1 MNSETA
7 ALVFESL
14 SSPVRLAIYRLL
26 VKAGPSGLVA
36 GHIASEQGLAA
47 NNASFHLKAL
57 TQAGLIAAEAE
68 GRFLRYRAKVGVMV
82 ELIAYLTDD
91 CCAGHP
97 ELCGAVALTPDCTP
111 TSCNP
116 SDGMLK

>member
-7 ALVFESL
+7 VTVFESL

-26 VKAGPSGLVA
+26 VKAGPEGLVA
-36 GHIASEQGLAA
+36 GQIASEQGLAA

-57 TQAGLIAAEAE
+57 TQAGLIGAEAE

-82 ELIAYLTDD
+82 ELIAFLTDD

-97 ELCGAVALTPDCTP
+97 ELCGAVALAPDCATDF
-111 TSCNP
+111 CNP
-116 SDGMLK
+116 

>member
-1 MNSETA
+1 MNSEA
-7 ALVFESL
+7 AVLVFESL

-36 GHIASEQGLAA
+36 GQIASDQGLAA

-68 GRFLRYRAKVGVMV
+68 ALSALSRQGRCHGRAHC
-82 ELIAYLTDD
+82 LS
-91 CCAGHP
+91 HR
-97 ELCGAVALTPDCTP
+97 
-111 TSCNP
+111 
-116 SDGMLK
+116 

>member
-7 ALVFESL
+7 VIVFESL

-26 VKAGPSGLVA
+26 VKAGPGGLVA
-36 GHIASEQGLAA
+36 GEIAQAQGLAA

-57 TQAGLIAAEAE
+57 THAGLIGAEAE

-97 ELCGAVALTPDCTP
+97 ELCGAVALTPGCDASLCT
-111 TSCNP
+111 P
-116 SDGMLK
+116 SDGTLK

>member
-7 ALVFESL
+7 VLVFESL

-36 GHIASEQGLAA
+36 GQIASEQGLAA

-57 TQAGLIAAEAE
+57 TQAGLIAAKAE

-97 ELCGAVALTPDCTP
+97 ELCGAVALTPICGD
-111 TSCNP
+111 SLCNP
-116 SDGMLK
+116 SNGTLK

>member
-7 ALVFESL
+7 VLVFESL

-36 GHIASEQGLAA
+36 GHIASEQGLAP
-47 NNASFHLKAL
+47 NNASCHLKAL

-116 SDGMLK
+116 L